1 MDKGH
6 ELDNLFTPTVD
17 ERLKSSLL
25 EDFEILGNL
34 RNPVAVRA
42 DSPKELKRYVMAA
55 LRANLM
61 GLKSIDDVL
70 KKYGKDWNFELDT
83 DEERNLCKE
92 ILKQVRN
99 NVSQTVKWMDKVE
112 NKPDRVGLF
121 SAGAALMRLQ
131 ASFAAASLLIKRGY
145 DFEASAICRLILEQ
159 IAWAYDVHELEDD
172 TLFKRKPSNSI
183 TKLKRILPETSQ
195 LYGPLSDHAHISPH
209 LVPYY
214 VTFEPNN
221 NQLITLLTTKGSASN
236 AFILLLLADAFSVVS
251 EYIFRELA
259 DNFSCLVKD
268 QNGSYCL
275 NKSRE
280 SSKVIEHYGN
290 AVSKLKPQQKKET
303 K

>member
-6 ELDNLFTPTVD
+6 ELDKLFTQTVD
-17 ERLKSSLL
+17 ERLRSSLL
-25 EDFEILGNL
+25 EDFEILGNQ
-34 RNPVAVRA
+34 RNPVAVHA

-55 LRANLM
+55 LLANLM
-61 GLKSIDDVL
+61 GLKSIDYAL
-70 KKYGKDWNFELDT
+70 KKYGEDWNFDPDT

-99 NVSQTVKWMDKVE
+99 NVSQTVKWMEKVE

-131 ASFAAASLLIKRGY
+131 ASFATASLLIKRGY
-145 DFEASAICRLILEQ
+145 NFEALSICRLILEQ
-159 IAWAYDVHELEDD
+159 IAWAYDVHELEDG

-183 TKLKRILPETSQ
+183 TKLKSILPETRQ
-195 LYGPLSDHAHISPH
+195 LYGLLSEHAHISPH
-209 LVPYY
+209 LVPGY
-214 VTFEPNN
+214 VTFEPT
-221 NQLITLLTTKGSASN
+221 NQLVTLLTTKGSASN
-236 AFILLLLADAFSVVS
+236 AFILLLLADAFAVVS
-251 EYIFRELA
+251 EYVYGELA
-259 DNFSCLVKD
+259 GNFSCLVKD